1 MRLILL
7 FSAIALAYVATRRLW
22 PEPRRSR
29 MGGEAIIV
37 GAALAIGAMV
47 AAEQLV
53 DASGLGAGHRSLILL
68 LPLFH
73 VDAIIGGAVI
83 GFLLAEQRTAAEW
96 AAWRIPPRPATGSES
111 ESAVAAAVGR
121 ARGAASNVVLV
132 TLVLIA
138 AFPPATWHF
147 LMSRLQVFKT
157 PAFEI
162 GLGAATGQR
171 LAEALNRTATEQQ
184 KPGNQVGSDIM
195 LRGFSTPRLTRMAS
209 LTLPADATVFLTNP
223 AALLFQ
229 QLPMSDSQA
238 PQVPAVFQIWR
249 DRAYIA
255 LLASGQRAASGVLST
270 EAAQAH
276 ARIEPGI
283 RQIGNVQERVLSS
296 LAPDVG
302 CLRHYVAQT
311 HDRRLVQFETRHVAR
326 YLVGFA
332 RSWSRL
338 EELVLMGWI
347 ENQPDEKKMLRVW
360 VKGTVSET
368 VRSGRALVKAFSVLN
383 QDLRSAL
390 TGGGYQ
396 EEGCGPQNL
405 RNVAMAHIL
414 NIMDDLPNIL
424 NEQNDRPLNLESFRK
439 AGFSPYLTMFAAHAL
454 SGLGNYGAAIEL
466 LVNWLDRRH
475 ELDSFLDKKLRD
487 RQLLQPQGL
496 LPPNGDRL
504 ELELEPIRRALAWYR
519 FQVLSEANWLQSL
532 AESSGDGTGSAA
544 IPSEA
549 LLKLILERFGHVFHQ
564 IGENGSLSA
573 WRAKSS
579 GAAEC
584 REPLQRW
591 RQPLIAAYLSTV
603 VAYLDRRNLNFASPS
618 DFEPRDIELAELLSE
633 VNVEC
638 FIEIINNPAL
648 RLLQRAVFTNTSV
661 AMQLNSL
668 VESEPRRISRSQADL
683 LSFHLGFLLRRAEQ
697 DASDGFARRESEV
710 CGERDREICL
720 LRTQEPIRETRR
732 HINQLRQ
739 RLERLRSHSG

>member
-1 MRLILL
+1 
-7 FSAIALAYVATRRLW
+7 
-22 PEPRRSR
+22 

-83 GFLLAEQRTAAEW
+83 GFLLAEQRFGAEW

-229 QLPMSDSQA
+229 QLPMSDSKA
-238 PQVPAVFQIWR
+238 PQVVGQPAVFQIWR

-302 CLRHYVAQT
+302 CLRHYVAET
-311 HDRRLVQFETRHVAR
+311 HDRRLVQFETRHVAWN
-326 YLVGFA
+326 LVGFA

-338 EELVLMGWI
+338 EELVLTGWI
-347 ENQPDEKKMLRVW
+347 ENQPDVEKRIR
-360 VKGTVSET
+360 GTVLET
-368 VRSGRALVKAFSVLN
+368 VTSGRQLVIAFNLLN
-383 QDLRSAL
+383 YDLRNAL
-390 TGGGYQ
+390 KGGGYQ
-396 EEGCGPQNL
+396 ENGCGPQNL
-405 RNVAMAHIL
+405 REVAMVQIL
-414 NIMDDLPNIL
+414 EIL
-424 NEQNDRPLNLESFRK
+424 TELLDISDKPNDRSLNLESFRK
-439 AGFSPYLTMFAAHAL
+439 AGFSPYLTMLAAHAL

-475 ELDSFLDKKLRD
+475 ELDSLLDIKLRD
-487 RQLLQPQGL
+487 RQLSQRRGH
-496 LPPNGDRL
+496 LPPSGDRL

-519 FQVLSEANWLQSL
+519 FQVLSESNWLQSL

-633 VNVEC
+633 VNMEC
-638 FIEIINNPAL
+638 FMEIINNPAL
-648 RLLQRAVFTNTSV
+648 RMLQRAVFTNTSV